1 MCFST
6 DMVGHGNVKEYLL
19 ELQIK
24 AGVLRT
30 SLKIDRMIWKWKILG
45 KGKLPDGLKIAVN

>member
-1 MCFST
+1 M
-6 DMVGHGNVKEYLL
+6 KEYLL

-30 SLKIDRMIWKWKILG
+30 SLKIDGMIWKWKIFG